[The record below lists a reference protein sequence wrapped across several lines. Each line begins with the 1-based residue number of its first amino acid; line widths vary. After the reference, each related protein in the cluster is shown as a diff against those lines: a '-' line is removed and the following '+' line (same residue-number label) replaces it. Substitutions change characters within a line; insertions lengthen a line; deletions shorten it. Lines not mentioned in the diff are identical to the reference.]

1 MKGSARQISAEILQ
15 KMERDGAYSNLSLTQ
30 ALKKHPPAD
39 PRDAALITML
49 VYGVTERKLTLD
61 YNLQLYLKQPLKKLP
76 PPVLQALRL
85 GAYQILFAD
94 KIPAAAAVNESVKLV
109 RSGGFTYAAGLTNA
123 VLRKLAA
130 NGARYP
136 ETGDALHRLS
146 IRYSVP
152 EPLVRLLKKA
162 LSAAETEAAL
172 SAFLE
177 KRPLYVRLNPLKTT
191 EEALR
196 AALETQGASLTDAS
210 LPGAYILE
218 NSGDLTRLAPFTDGW
233 FFVQDLSSQTC
244 ASLLDAQPGET
255 VLDCCAA
262 PGGKSFAAAMA
273 MKNQGR
279 LISCDLYE
287 QKTALIRA
295 GAERLGISCLET
307 VCCDARELPEN
318 LSADGAPLCADRV
331 LCDVPCSGLGV
342 MGRKPEIR
350 YKDPAELSAL
360 PALQYEILCA
370 AAKLVKPGGVP
381 QYSTCTLLPAE
392 NEDVCS
398 RFLAE
403 NPAFAPA
410 SDPAY
415 IKACSGGPFARFL
428 PGRDRGDGFFVAKMK
443 RTG

>member
-1 MKGSARQISAEILQ
+1 MKGSARQVSAEILQ

-109 RSGGFTYAAGLTNA
+109 RAGGFAYAAGLTNA
-123 VLRKLAA
+123 VLRKVAS

-136 ETGDALHRLS
+136 ESGDRCYRLS

-152 EPLVRLLKKA
+152 EPLVKRLTQA
-162 LSAAETEAAL
+162 LGAEETEAAL
-172 SAFLE
+172 AAFLE
-177 KRPLYVRLNPLKTT
+177 KRPLYIRLNPLKATA
-191 EEALR
+191 EALR
-196 AALETQGASLTDAS
+196 AALEAQGAALTGTA

-218 NSGDLTRLAPFTDGW
+218 NSGDLTRLSPFENGW

-244 ASLLDAQPGET
+244 AALLDAQPGET
-255 VLDCCAA
+255 VVDCCAA
-262 PGGKSFAAAMA
+262 PGGKSFACAMA
-273 MKNQGR
+273 MNDQGR

-287 QKTALIRA
+287 QKTALIGA
-295 GAERLGISCLET
+295 GAKRLGISCLET
-307 VCCDARELPEN
+307 VCCDARELPEK
-318 LSADGAPLCADRV
+318 LAAAGKPFSADRV
-331 LCDVPCSGLGV
+331 LCDAPCSGLGV

-350 YKDPAELSAL
+350 YKDLSEIAAL
-360 PALQYEILCA
+360 PTLQYEILCA
-370 AAKLVKPGGVP
+370 AAKLVKPGGVL

-392 NEDVCS
+392 NEDVCR
-398 RFLAE
+398 RFLAGH
-403 NPAFAPA
+403 PAFAPA
-410 SDPAY
+410 DDPAY
-415 IKACSGGPFARFL
+415 MKACGGGPFARFL
-428 PGRDRGDGFFVAKMK
+428 PGPDRGDGFFVAKMK